1 MTRETVAFRARPVH
15 LLLLLIFCSTAT
27 LLLAACGGNEVQL
40 AGTVERTALE
50 LAAPDAE
57 LVTAL
62 PVKVGERVDAGQV
75 VVQLD
80 PAVAEAELLAARA
93 SREAAEAGLTE
104 SEGEYARTAELR
116 RSGVSTQQSL
126 DSSRRRRD
134 EARAVAA
141 ERDARIAQARKRL
154 DDLTIRTPVAGVV
167 DQIAFEVGERV
178 PAGGVVAVVLSDET
192 PWVRVWMPAPAVAG
206 AGPGTRAEVKVEG
219 FDEWLPARVRDVARE
234 PEFTP
239 HFALTERESEHLVY
253 EARVVLDEAP
263 EDLRPG
269 LPAQVRV
276 HLNEKATPSA
286 GKEKA
291 TPPAGNEEA
300 AAAEDEAEPR

>member
-1 MTRETVAFRARPVH
+1 MSRSTAPRRAYAFRLFLTFFAAVPCAF
-15 LLLLLIFCSTAT
+15 LT
-27 LLLAACGGNEVQL
+27 ACGGESVQL

-57 LVTAL
+57 LVTEV
-62 PVKVGERVDAGQV
+62 PVAVGDRVAAGEV
-75 VVQLD
+75 VVRLD
-80 PAVAEAELLAARA
+80 TVVADAELLAAEA
-93 SREAAEAGLTE
+93 SREAAEAGVTE
-104 SEGEYARTAELR
+104 SEGEFGRTAQLR

-141 ERDARIAQARKRL
+141 ERDARIAQAKKRR
-154 DDLTIRTPVAGVV
+154 DDLTLRTPVAGVV

-178 PAGGVVAVVLSDET
+178 PAGGVVAVVLTEET
-192 PWVRVWMPAPAVAG
+192 PWVRVWMPARMVAK

-219 FDEWLPARVRDVARE
+219 FDDWLPARVRDVARE

-253 EARVVLDEAP
+253 EARIALDEAP
-263 EDLRPG
+263 DDLRPG

-276 HLNEKATPSA
+276 HGGEKAGGS
-286 GKEKA
+286 
-291 TPPAGNEEA
+291 
-300 AAAEDEAEPR
+300 